1 MKKLIKT
8 INGQSCEVYA
18 ISHHNRIMIG
28 DATPN
33 IEIYE
38 NCVDVCTLGTN
49 NIRYK
54 STYFSITV
62 CPNPKMNVGITEDI
76 LQGITSFELYMS
88 LPRKDG
94 VYVPFKLYGV
104 SVAELTPEQWVFEVT
119 DTETV
124 KNLLAL

>member
-18 ISHHNRIMIG
+18 ISHHDRIMMG
-28 DATPN
+28 EAVPN

-38 NCVDVCTLGTN
+38 NSVEVPTISTG

-54 STYFSITV
+54 NTCFSVVI
-62 CPNPKMNVGITEDI
+62 CPNPKMNLSMTEDI
-76 LQGITSFELYMS
+76 LQGTTSFDLDMS
-88 LPRKDG
+88 LPRKDN
-94 VYVPFKLYGV
+94 VYVPFRLYGV

-124 KNLLAL
+124 NKLLAL